1 MYAHIMVV
9 SQLRLIPFIDK
20 ATLNNSR
27 TSKLGL
33 LLISLP
39 IQDGA
44 YLKIVSAEAY
54 ISN

>member
-1 MYAHIMVV
+1 MCEHIMVV
-9 SQLRLIPFIDK
+9 SHLRPIPFIDK

-39 IQDGA
+39 FQDGA
-44 YLKIVSAEAY
+44 YLKIVSAEAN